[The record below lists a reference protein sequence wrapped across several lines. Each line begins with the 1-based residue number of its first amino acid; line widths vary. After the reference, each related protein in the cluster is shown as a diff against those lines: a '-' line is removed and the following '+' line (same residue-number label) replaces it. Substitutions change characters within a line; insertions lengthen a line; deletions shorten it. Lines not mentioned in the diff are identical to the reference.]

1 MITVTGRKLKILDTE
16 KFIGYQGENKVEV
29 RQFKITNASLFDADF
44 KLDLKSRDYTDI
56 IDLVKTVEDDY
67 IILTWTVTRENVIN
81 NGTLH
86 AQLRAFFGDDE
97 VWKSECGTFNVKAS
111 INAEDY
117 YPEILPSEFTQ
128 MESRVTAM
136 QTDVTE
142 KAAEVASNTTT
153 VNTKAGEALQ
163 SAANAYAS
171 EVSAR
176 ESAEAAH
183 DSEVEA
189 TRQAGIALNNILN
202 GVSTHNSDIAS
213 HPSILSDIGRIEAI
227 ARGKATAKVF
237 LTVAAMNDWLAVP
250 GNVETL
256 NVGDNLYI
264 VDISVPDYWWDGTQA
279 QVLEAEAVNLADY
292 YTKTEVDNRLPIAI
306 EQTDYDALVA
316 AGTVIAGKIYYV
328 VPDGELS

>member
-1 MITVTGRKLKILDTE
+1 MTIPDKE
-16 KFIGYQGENKVEV
+16 KSIGFEGDNLIEV
-29 RQFKITNASLFDADF
+29 RQFKVSETALFDFEF
-44 KLDLKSRDYTDI
+44 KLDLKNREYTDI
-56 IDLVKTVEDDY
+56 IDLVKTVEADK
-67 IILTWTVTRENVIN
+67 IILTWTITRENVVN
-81 NGTLH
+81 SGRLN
-86 AQLRAFFGDDE
+86 AQLRAFSGDDE
-97 VWKSECGTFNVKAS
+97 VWHSNIDYFTVSES

-142 KAAEVASNTTT
+142 KAAEVEADRAEVASNTTT

-237 LTVAAMNDWLAVP
+237 DTIADMDAWLAVP

-264 VDISVPDYWWDGTQA
+264 VDVNVPDYWWDGTEA
-279 QVLEAEAVNLADY
+279 QELEAEAVNLADY

-316 AGTVIAGKIYYV
+316 AGTVIAGRIYYV
-328 VPDGELS
+328 VPDGELT